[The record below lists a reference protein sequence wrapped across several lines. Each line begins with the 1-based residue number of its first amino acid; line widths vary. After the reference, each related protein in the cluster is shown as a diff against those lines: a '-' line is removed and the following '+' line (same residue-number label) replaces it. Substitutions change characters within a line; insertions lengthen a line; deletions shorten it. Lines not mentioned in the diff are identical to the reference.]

1 MTPIN
6 GVRRGSTHVDL
17 DELTWDPAD
26 VLRLARLAR
35 EIRLTDQILTPDMD
49 TVSVVEDGPAPAW
62 TTLEG
67 DHVTFA
73 AKKMPPPNSPINV
86 AIWLGTN
93 AHELGHVLFTPR
105 TGSRL
110 LARLF
115 DADRTFM
122 PGLAKLHNIVE
133 DQREER
139 LLIARFAPWRA
150 YLIGALSHHLVVDS
164 ESAWLLLCGRTW
176 LPDAMRADARA
187 KFVTTRSEAIAA
199 KVATLIGNYQRLTD
213 PGESEHD
220 EAFAILDELWNIFCD
235 KLPQIPTGC
244 TTVISDGDP
253 DTDSPEASDTPPAAD
268 EQSPQADSDASEG
281 DDGQGEPAADKQGD
295 SDGNS
300 AGDADAKADAPTSG
314 ESRTNST
321 PPSTSTPSNVNDP
334 KQVREDL
341 RKAAEDALRNDKDAR
356 RDLDNV
362 LDALRQSPHRDGV
375 QGEVPLGEFKEPT
388 DAARKLHHEVGDAL
402 LDLKDETEPGWQRR
416 TDSGR
421 LNTRRLLTSNAPYD
435 ELFDRFQPGEMDAT
449 DFEVALLL
457 DTSSSMRR
465 YVEALAEATW
475 AVQQASDDLEAAVTI
490 ITWNGDEHRVVAESG
505 NRPDGRV
512 FVPAAWGGTDPVSA
526 LNETF
531 RLLADSQ
538 ARNRI
543 MLILTDGQW
552 SNEEQAARVIA
563 AMNEVGITTAF
574 AFLGAENLFDGNSH
588 GCAVSERID
597 RPQGLALMFRRIAA
611 ERIKAAF

>member
-1 MTPIN
+1 
-6 GVRRGSTHVDL
+6 
-17 DELTWDPAD
+17 
-26 VLRLARLAR
+26 
-35 EIRLTDQILTPDMD
+35 
-49 TVSVVEDGPAPAW
+49 
-62 TTLEG
+62 
-67 DHVTFA
+67 
-73 AKKMPPPNSPINV
+73 
-86 AIWLGTN
+86 
-93 AHELGHVLFTPR
+93 
-105 TGSRL
+105 
-110 LARLF
+110 
-115 DADRTFM
+115 
-122 PGLAKLHNIVE
+122 
-133 DQREER
+133 
-139 LLIARFAPWRA
+139 
-150 YLIGALSHHLVVDS
+150 
-164 ESAWLLLCGRTW
+164 
-176 LPDAMRADARA
+176 
-187 KFVTTRSEAIAA
+187 
-199 KVATLIGNYQRLTD
+199 
-213 PGESEHD
+213 
-220 EAFAILDELWNIFCD
+220 
-235 KLPQIPTGC
+235 
-244 TTVISDGDP
+244 
-253 DTDSPEASDTPPAAD
+253 
-268 EQSPQADSDASEG
+268 
-281 DDGQGEPAADKQGD
+281 
-295 SDGNS
+295 
-300 AGDADAKADAPTSG
+300 
-314 ESRTNST
+314 
-321 PPSTSTPSNVNDP
+321 
-334 KQVREDL
+334 
-341 RKAAEDALRNDKDAR
+341 
-356 RDLDNV
+356 
-362 LDALRQSPHRDGV
+362 
-375 QGEVPLGEFKEPT
+375 
-388 DAARKLHHEVGDAL
+388 
-402 LDLKDETEPGWQRR
+402 
-416 TDSGR
+416 